1 MAANPRRP
9 RSSASSRSSAPSREG
24 FELPP
29 EMGPAGAAS
38 LPEPSGEFEPPP
50 GEAPGDDTAFAE
62 AAEGDSELQQMK
74 HEVEK
79 MLFARV
85 AETGV
90 QALSAGPPDR
100 LGLIAGVGIGAARFD
115 FESVGPG
122 GPGAPVLNV
131 YVVEPMSMDEV
142 KGLIVDS
149 FGVRALSTDSRPV
162 NVIHTGPIDAYA
174 HRHRERGSPC
184 GISVGHRDIT
194 AGTQGVL
201 ARGRSGPRRN
211 RLLLL
216 SNNHV
221 LANVNAAQA
230 GDPIYQPGPD
240 DLPRGPANQ
249 IGILEQWVPINF
261 GSSTNN
267 YVDCATAWC
276 WPDRVR
282 HEFIFRRGG
291 QWDYFKVEPTPVTA
305 VRDMA
310 VGKSGRTTQL
320 TTGQIIGISE
330 SIPVN
335 MGGGRVANFSDQI
348 SVRGNGSTL
357 FSRGGDSGSL
367 IWTFGSRRQP
377 VGLLFA
383 GGNHHLCQQDSACS
397 RRSPDRTLHLG

>member
-1 MAANPRRP
+1 MHPGHPAFAA
-9 RSSASSRSSAPSREG
+9 
-24 FELPP
+24 
-29 EMGPAGAAS
+29 AAS
-38 LPEPSGEFEPPP
+38 
-50 GEAPGDDTAFAE
+50 GDA
-62 AAEGDSELQQMK
+62 ELQQMK
-74 HEVEK
+74 QDVEK

-85 AETGV
+85 AEAGV
-90 QALSAGPPDR
+90 QALRAGPPNR
-100 LGLIAGVGIGAARFD
+100 LELIAGVGIGAARFD
-115 FESVGPG
+115 FESVGPA

-142 KGLIVDS
+142 KGLIVDNA
-149 FGVRALSTDSRPV
+149 GVSALSTDHRPV

-174 HRHRERGSPC
+174 HRHRERAAPC
-184 GISVGHRDIT
+184 GISVGHGDIT

-230 GDPIYQPGPD
+230 GDPIYQPGKA
-240 DLPRGPANQ
+240 DLALEPANQ
-249 IGILEQWVPINF
+249 IGILEQWVTISFSAANF
-261 GSSTNN
+261 
-267 YVDCATAWC
+267 VDCATAWC

-282 HEFIFRRGG
+282 PEFIFRKGS
-291 QWDYFKVEPTPVTA
+291 QWDYFKVEPTPVGPTEN
-305 VRDMA
+305 MA

-330 SIPVN
+330 SVPVN
-335 MGGGRVANFSDQI
+335 MGDGRIANFSDQI
-348 SVRGNGSTL
+348 SIRGNGSTM

-367 IWTFGSRRQP
+367 IWTFGSRRRP

-383 GGNHHLCQQDSACS
+383 GGGHITFANKIQRVLDALQIELY
-397 RRSPDRTLHLG
+397 T

>member
-1 MAANPRRP
+1 MATNPRRP
-9 RSSASSRSSAPSREG
+9 RSSASSAQG
-24 FELPP
+24 FDLPP
-29 EMGPAGAAS
+29 EMGPAGAS
-38 LPEPSGEFEPPP
+38 SSSEPSGEFEPPP
-50 GEAPGDDTAFAE
+50 GEASDEASIGPGDPAFAT
-62 AAEGDSELQQMK
+62 AASSDAELQHMK
-74 HEVEK
+74 RDVEK
-79 MLFARV
+79 MLFARA

-100 LGLIAGVGIGAARFD
+100 LGLIAGVGIGAARYD
-115 FESVGPG
+115 FESVGPA
-122 GPGAPVLNV
+122 GPGAPVLNI

-142 KGLIVDS
+142 KGLIVDNV
-149 FGVRALSTDSRPV
+149 GVSALSTDRRPV
-162 NVIHTGPIDAYA
+162 NIIHTGPIDAYS
-174 HRHRERGSPC
+174 HRHRERASPC
-184 GISVGHRDIT
+184 GISVGHGDIT

-221 LANVNAAQA
+221 LANVNAGQA

-240 DLPRGPANQ
+240 DLAAGPANR

-261 GSSTNN
+261 AAAAANF
-267 YVDCATAWC
+267 VDCATVWC

-282 HEFIFRRGG
+282 PEFIFRKGG
-291 QWDYFKVEPTPVTA
+291 QWDYFRVEPTPVVA
-305 VRDMA
+305 VENMA

-320 TTGQIIGISE
+320 TTGQIIGINE

-335 MGGGRVANFSDQI
+335 MGEGRVANFSDQI
-348 SVRGNGSTL
+348 SIRGNGSTM

-367 IWTFGSRRQP
+367 IWTFGSHRRP

-383 GGNHHLCQQDSACS
+383 GGNHITFANKIQRVLDALQIELY
-397 RRSPDRTLHLG
+397 T